1 MLYAVYD
8 LQYYLNPTIYADS
21 FLFDRSS
28 SLAMGGLSGTYDYGT
43 MVTVLNNGLLMLGV
57 SSTLVQAIRGIVF
70 IILVCASQARPKGL
84 PSKEG

>member
-1 MLYAVYD
+1 MVLDTPEVPERQS
-8 LQYYLNPTIYADS
+8 L
-21 FLFDRSS
+21 FLV
-28 SLAMGGLSGTYDYGT
+28 